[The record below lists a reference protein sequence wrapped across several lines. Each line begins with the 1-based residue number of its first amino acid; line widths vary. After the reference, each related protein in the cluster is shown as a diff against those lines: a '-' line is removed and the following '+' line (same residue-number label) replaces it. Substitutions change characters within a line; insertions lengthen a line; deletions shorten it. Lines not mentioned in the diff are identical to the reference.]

1 MALEE
6 LMGVEKDAHA
16 DTWGAGAV
24 EQGRFRRTYTSG
36 SSGCRQPQVG
46 SAHNTAGR
54 KKGRRTSRAGA
65 VSERTARAEDRVPP
79 AAVGFLPRRR

>member
-16 DTWGAGAV
+16 DTWGAEAV
-24 EQGRFRRTYTSG
+24 EQGLFRRTYTRG
-36 SSGCRQPQVG
+36 SPECRRRQVG
-46 SAHNTAGR
+46 SADNTTGR

-65 VSERTARAEDRVPP
+65 VSERTTWAEDRAPP